1 MDTARLRQIRI
12 ESADRQR
19 PQRALWGIGAF
30 VFAVTLGAAYFAWPR
45 ADDNKRVVNVMGGK
59 TKPAATAAKSELAQ
73 TAPKPPPA
81 APSNGKR
88 GEAILT
94 VSGYIIN
101 HKRMR
106 SARVFKASSPGSA

>member
-1 MDTARLRQIRI
+1 MNTARLRQIRI

-19 PQRALWGIGAF
+19 PQRALWHRAF

-45 ADDNKRVVNVMGGK
+45 ADDDKRVVNVMGGK

-81 APSNGKR
+81 APSNENG
-88 GEAILT
+88 
-94 VSGYIIN
+94 
-101 HKRMR
+101 
-106 SARVFKASSPGSA
+106 ARQF